1 MRILLFLILIFLTP
15 YLFSQ
20 EENEIADR
28 IYWSDWYRLEWTDFQ
43 AQPNSDKKVAA
54 LSNIALPYSY
64 FSDGEGSMT
73 VNIQVC
79 FLKNESWS
87 KPEQHN
93 NLLLQHEQLHF
104 DIAELHRRIIVK
116 RLLEAKFTKKNYK
129 ELLKEIV
136 EEVWKKDYREMQ
148 DKYDDESNYS
158 KVIKQQIN
166 WNKFVQQQMRNY
178 ADYTFTEIEVS
189 LINFD

>member
-1 MRILLFLILIFLTP
+1 MRTILSVIFLFFGAC
-15 YLFSQ
+15 LFAQ
-20 EENEIADR
+20 EDDEGSDR

-43 AQPNSDKKVAA
+43 DEPIADRKIAA

-64 FSDGEGSMT
+64 TTDGEGSMT
-73 VNIQVC
+73 VKIQVC
-79 FLKNESWS
+79 FMKNESWS

-116 RLLEAKFTKKNYK
+116 KLMEAKFTKKNYK
-129 ELLKEIV
+129 NLLKEIV
-136 EEVWKKDYREMQ
+136 EEVWKKDYRTMQ
-148 DKYDDESNYS
+148 NKYDEESNYS

-178 ADYTFTEIEVS
+178 ANYTYTEVEVS

>member
-1 MRILLFLILIFLTP
+1 MRILFFLILIFLTP

-79 FLKNESWS
+79 FLRNESWS